1 MSRKS
6 LVLVIIQFSCFV
18 LLIFGGSL
26 WAKGYWF
33 YIQIIA
39 LLFTI
44 WATLSLRLGN
54 FNIQPEVKK
63 TAVFVTSGPY
73 SISRNPIYSGL
84 LLVFGFGVFYNLNYY
99 QIAIYLVL
107 AVVLLLK
114 IQDEE
119 KYLTVHFGEAYTNY
133 KANSYRLIPYIY

>member
-6 LVLVIIQFSCFV
+6 LILVIIQFSCFA

-26 WAKGYWF
+26 WAKSYWF
-33 YIQIIA
+33 YAQIIA

-73 SISRNPIYSGL
+73 SISRNPIYTGL
-84 LLVFGFGVFYNLNYY
+84 LLFFGFGVFYNLNYY

-119 KYLTVHFGEAYTNY
+119 KYLTAHFGAAYTNY
-133 KANSYRLIPYIY
+133 KTNSYRLIPYVF